1 MLREM
6 IRPRIRFPSL
16 RRIRA
21 EAGRELG
28 AGGATV
34 IVPCRRGARPAIAS
48 APCSANGGTQT
59 TLKYSPGARTTE
71 DPLA

>member
-6 IRPRIRFPSL
+6 IRLRIRFPSL

-34 IVPCRRGARPAIAS
+34 IVPCRRGAAPGQRICVRPLLGERRHPDNFEILTR
-48 APCSANGGTQT
+48 CS
-59 TLKYSPGARTTE
+59 
-71 DPLA
+71 DD